1 MADNMEMGAQEMNE
15 SLNSSQAFIEKNKK
29 AIFVAIAAIIVVILG
44 IFAYNAYIVGPRE
57 EKQVQHLV
65 KDKNTLAKKCL
76 TRPLTEMVQTTQVL
90 LK

>member
-44 IFAYNAYIVGPRE
+44 IFKFIF
-57 EKQVQHLV
+57 
-65 KDKNTLAKKCL
+65 
-76 TRPLTEMVQTTQVL
+76 
-90 LK
+90 